1 MAVRKVSIAIA
12 IEGYNEYKDTV
23 AKLNRENK
31 LLEAQMKVVDSAY
44 RNSSQSIEHF
54 QAKSKVLGDQMAL
67 QKRKYDV
74 ITTELAKAREEQ
86 EKWAKAVEDSEKK
99 MLNASKEFKT
109 YADKHKELNAELEE
123 AKQTLT
129 EAKVQL
135 AEYTKAGGNNASVIE
150 KMKKE
155 IADAE
160 ANVNRLNTEINDNA
174 ELMRI
179 AASYVDDYN
188 NEYQD
193 NVAGMEAATKGVQ
206 ELELA
211 QKNQLL
217 TMDKLSDS
225 YGQNQH
231 NIAELNGT
239 LGETDEAF
247 KEMIKG
253 AEDGDKALEDYKEEA
268 ENAEKSTDDLNKE
281 LTEGGDAGKTYA
293 DKVTPAVDVMA
304 SMMVAEKVAGA
315 VKKLKDAIM
324 ETVNASVGYEAAFA
338 NVTKTVDGTDE
349 ELAQLSDDIKE
360 MSQRLP
366 YSTTEIANL
375 ASIAGQLGVKTSDIK
390 EFTETMIGLGIST
403 NITADNAAT
412 LLAQF
417 QNVTGFDSSKIRNIA
432 SVIIDL
438 GNHTATTEAEIMEMA
453 QRFASAG
460 TLAGLSAPEIL
471 GMSAALSSV
480 GIRAEAGGTSLSKL
494 TQNIQSA
501 VEKGNISLEDFAEKN
516 GTTAKKAEKSWKEAR
531 EPLETFAKVAG
542 VSAEEF
548 AKAWEDSPVKAIN
561 MFLAGLHGTYEEG
574 DSVLQLLDEVGFG
587 EVRLRNATQA
597 LAASEKDLSYY
608 VEMANDA
615 FGSTTAYDTEVGR
628 FLKTTKTNAEL
639 LSNSFDL
646 LKIEVGDALK
656 PAFDNLLT
664 SGRDIV
670 EWVTDFISK
679 NPELVQV
686 LAGIA
691 TLIGGITLAITGYKA
706 AVTLANV
713 VTEIFGKTLT
723 ATPVGAITAAVVGLV
738 AAVGAL
744 AVAFRENQ
752 PTAEEFRT
760 LGYDLSESIDTW
772 NKKIEDTGVATEQT
786 AKKADEY
793 IRKLE
798 DLKAQADLGKDVHEE
813 YARYVGLLKDIMPD
827 LNLELD
833 EETGFLK
840 ESTQALRDQIKEW
853 KNKAKVEAYQSKITS
868 LYRSQL
874 DLEIEEKKILGEI
887 ERLNSENHDKIVRRL
902 TVESEMEQL
911 KYDMQSDNI
920 DIASKA
926 QAQYDTL
933 SGELQKLNEDLKD
946 YDYAME
952 GNNLALE
959 QNREEQKKVQEEL
972 ELTEKGFDE
981 VTEAINGNSE
991 ATRRGGADTIA
1002 TYVDGVLRYM
1012 NSEEWAAFRKATQ
1025 GKVSEVVGTW
1035 GTDAYRKGQEISKQ
1049 LGLGIISSINSV
1061 KEAGRKINEA
1071 LAGTLRSKDYRWKM
1085 KVQNGTASYVAMFA
1099 EGGVVNRATPAIV
1112 GEAGTEAIIPLK
1124 KLPDIMTKYM
1134 QNQQSMN
1141 NFYGARSSS
1150 QQRDVD
1156 TIVSLLNRYL
1166 PKMSNQQVVLDSNK
1180 LVGTLAPKMDTYFTN
1195 QLIAEGRGQ

>member
-54 QAKSKVLGDQMAL
+54 QAKSKVLADQMAL

-253 AEDGDKALEDYKEEA
+253 AEDGNKALEDYQEEA

-293 DKVTPAVDVMA
+293 DKVAPAVDVMA

-366 YSTTEIANL
+366 YTTSEIANL
-375 ASIAGQLGVKTSDIK
+375 ASIAGQLGIKTSDIK

-501 VEKGNISLEDFAEKN
+501 VEHGGED
-516 GTTAKKAEKSWKEAR
+516 
-531 EPLETFAKVAG
+531 LETFAKVAG
-542 VSAEEF
+542 TSADDF
-548 AKAWEDSPVKAIN
+548 AKAWEESPVKAIN
-561 MFLAGLHGTYEEG
+561 MFLAGLHDTYEEG
-574 DSVLQLLDEVGFG
+574 DSVLKLLDEVGFG

-772 NKKIEDTGVATEQT
+772 NKKIVDTGVATEQT

-874 DLEIEEKKILGEI
+874 DLETEEKKILGEI

-1002 TYVDGVLRYM
+1002 TYVDGALRYM

-1025 GKVSEVVGTW
+1025 GKVSQVVGSW
-1035 GTDAYRKGQEISKQ
+1035 GTDAYRKGQEITKQ
-1049 LGLGIISSINSV
+1049 LGLGITSSISSV
-1061 KEAGRKINEA
+1061 KEAGNKINET
-1071 LAGTLRSKDYRWKM
+1071 LASTLRKNNFKWKM
-1085 KVQNGTASYVAMFA
+1085 QVQNGTANYVAMFA

>member
-74 ITTELAKAREEQ
+74 ITTELAKARNEQ

-160 ANVNRLNTEINDNA
+160 ANVKRLNTEINDNA

-193 NVAGMEAATKGVQ
+193 NVAGMEAATRGVQ

-293 DKVTPAVDVMA
+293 DKVAPAVDVMA

-375 ASIAGQLGVKTSDIK
+375 ASIAGQLGIKTSDIK

-417 QNVTGFDSSKIRNIA
+417 QNVTGFDSSNIRNIA

-480 GIRAEAGGTSLSKL
+480 GIRAEAGGTTLSKM
-494 TQNIQSA
+494 TQRIQSA
-501 VEKGNISLEDFAEKN
+501 VETGSEDLQN
-516 GTTAKKAEKSWKEAR
+516 
-531 EPLETFAKVAG
+531 FAKIAG
-542 VSAEEF
+542 VSAEDF
-548 AKAWEDSPVKAIN
+548 AKAWEESPVKAIN

-574 DSVLQLLDEVGFG
+574 DSVLKFLDELNLN
-587 EVRLRNATQA
+587 EVRLRNTVSA
-597 LAASEKDLSYY
+597 LAASEKDLAYY
-608 VEMANDA
+608 TDMANDA
-615 FGSTTAYDTEVGR
+615 FGSTVAYDTEVGR
-628 FLKTTKTNAEL
+628 FLKTTKTKTEL

-670 EWVTDFISK
+670 EWATDFISK

-723 ATPVGAITAAVVGLV
+723 ATSVGAITAAVVGLV

-874 DLEIEEKKILGEI
+874 DLETEEKKILGEI
-887 ERLNSENHDKIVRRL
+887 DRLNSENHDKIVRRL

-933 SGELQKLNEDLKD
+933 SGELQQLNEDLKD
-946 YDYAME
+946 YDYAMK

-972 ELTEKGFDE
+972 ELTEQGFEE

-1002 TYVDGVLRYM
+1002 TYVDGALRYM

-1071 LAGTLRSKDYRWKM
+1071 LASTLRSKDYRWKM
-1085 KVQNGTASYVAMFA
+1085 KVQNGIASYVAMFA

-1134 QNQQSMN
+1134 QNQQSMS

>member
-375 ASIAGQLGVKTSDIK
+375 ASIAGQLGIKTSDIK

-480 GIRAEAGGTSLSKL
+480 GVRAEAGGTTLSKM
-494 TQNIQSA
+494 TQRIQSA
-501 VEKGNISLEDFAEKN
+501 VETGSED
-516 GTTAKKAEKSWKEAR
+516 
-531 EPLETFAKVAG
+531 LQTFAKIAG
-542 VSAEEF
+542 VSADEF
-548 AKAWEDSPVKAIN
+548 AKAWEESPVEAIN
-561 MFLAGLHGTYEEG
+561 MFLSGLHGTYEEG
-574 DSVLQLLDEVGFG
+574 DSVLELLDDLNLN
-587 EVRLRNATQA
+587 EVRLRNTVSA
-597 LAASEKDLSYY
+597 LAASEKDLAYY
-608 VEMANDA
+608 VGMANDA
-615 FGSTTAYDTEVGR
+615 FQDTSAYDTEVGR

-840 ESTQALRDQIKEW
+840 DSTQALRDQIKEW

-874 DLEIEEKKILGEI
+874 DLETEEKKILGEI
-887 ERLNSENHDKIVRRL
+887 DRLNSENHDKIVRRL

-933 SGELQKLNEDLKD
+933 SGELQQLNEDLKD

-991 ATRRGGADTIA
+991 ATRRGGSDTIA
-1002 TYVDGVLRYM
+1002 TYVDGALRYM

-1025 GKVSEVVGTW
+1025 GKVSEVVGSW

-1049 LGLGIISSINSV
+1049 LGLGITSSISSI

-1071 LAGTLRSKDYRWKM
+1071 LADTLRSKDYRWKM
-1085 KVQNGTASYVAMFA
+1085 KVQNGIASYVAMFA

-1134 QNQQSMN
+1134 QNQQSMSN
-1141 NFYGARSSS
+1141 YYGARSSS

-1195 QLIAEGRGQ
+1195 RLIAEGRGQ